1 MFGVLQILNELW
13 KNNSSNH
20 VLLLID
26 RLMHAFIYALIFDV
40 IDIVLVIVLHFPE
53 KNVTTIYVN

>member
-1 MFGVLQILNELW
+1 MYW
-13 KNNSSNH
+13 
-20 VLLLID
+20 LID